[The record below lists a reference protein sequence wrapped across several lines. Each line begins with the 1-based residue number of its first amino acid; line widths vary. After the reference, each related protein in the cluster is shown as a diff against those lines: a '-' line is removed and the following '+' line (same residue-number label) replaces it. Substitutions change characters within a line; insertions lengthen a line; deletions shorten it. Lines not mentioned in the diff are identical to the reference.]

1 MKVIFLL
8 VLDLSGLFKKV
19 PVQTY
24 WVGHFLME
32 YSNIS
37 DILFCGHCV
46 RRRGK
51 STCPVCLSVP
61 LVRVRWCPSTV
72 GTSNGPPEMTDFFS
86 LLTWS
91 GMGGKSTETHIG
103 PRTLIPP
110 WGPPLSLY
118 FLFVSLNS
126 PIQPAMEDSKGIIRD
141 LSYSV
146 ILSGPPWEI
155 NYRPRFFKMV
165 TSPTGSACLLLSFS
179 HSPFN

>member
-8 VLDLSGLFKKV
+8 VLDLSGLFKKS
-19 PVQTY
+19 PSADLLSWAFPDGILKYIWYFILWPLCSKT
-24 WVGHFLME
+24 GEE
-32 YSNIS
+32 YLS
-37 DILFCGHCV
+37 
-46 RRRGK
+46 
-51 STCPVCLSVP
+51 CLSVP